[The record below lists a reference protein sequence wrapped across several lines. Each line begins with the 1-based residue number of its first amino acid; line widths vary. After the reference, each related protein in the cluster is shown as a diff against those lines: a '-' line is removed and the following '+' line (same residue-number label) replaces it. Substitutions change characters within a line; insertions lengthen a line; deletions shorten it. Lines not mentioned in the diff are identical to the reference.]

1 MVDHEVDDPRLD
13 HAAAVPR
20 APRARALARGES
32 ADEPNVSGEPAQ
44 RDQERSEFAA
54 RCDAIEEAYEF
65 MLAYAAQGLPHEQGS
80 ASGSQI
86 REFLRTCERA
96 LDGLADAAGRSVRQ
110 MDLDDPAP
118 YDAFVS
124 VLDHDARNARAAVRL
139 VLAQP
144 SIGSQLVD
152 NLNASSHVRAVL
164 TDVFLLDEAL
174 KR

>member
-1 MVDHEVDDPRLD
+1 MTEPIP
-13 HAAAVPR
+13 ASSTASSP
-20 APRARALARGES
+20 APG
-32 ADEPNVSGEPAQ
+32 DEGSVA
-44 RDQERSEFAA
+44 FAT

-86 REFLRTCERA
+86 RDFLRKCERA
-96 LDGLADAAGRSVRQ
+96 LDGLADAARSVRE
-110 MDLDDPAP
+110 LDIEETAP
-118 YDAFVS
+118 FEAFVD
-124 VLDHDARNARAAVRL
+124 VLDRDARNARAAVRL

-152 NLNASSHVRAVL
+152 NLNASSHLRAVL
-164 TDVFLLDEAL
+164 TDFFLLDEAL

>member
-1 MVDHEVDDPRLD
+1 MR
-13 HAAAVPR
+13 
-20 APRARALARGES
+20 
-32 ADEPNVSGEPAQ
+32 
-44 RDQERSEFAA
+44 AA
-54 RCDAIEEAYEF
+54 RRHAHDEELQAGGRELR
-65 MLAYAAQGLPHEQGS
+65 MLE
-80 ASGSQI
+80 
-86 REFLRTCERA
+86 E
-96 LDGLADAAGRSVRQ
+96 
-110 MDLDDPAP
+110 PAP

-164 TDVFLLDEAL
+164 TDLFLLDEAL

>member
-1 MVDHEVDDPRLD
+1 M
-13 HAAAVPR
+13 
-20 APRARALARGES
+20 
-32 ADEPNVSGEPAQ
+32 SGEAAQ
-44 RDQERSEFAA
+44 RDQQPSEFAA
-54 RCDAIEEAYEF
+54 RCDTIEEAYEF
-65 MLAYAAQGLPHEQGS
+65 MLAYAAQGLPHEHGS
-80 ASGSQI
+80 TSGSQI
-86 REFLRTCERA
+86 REFLGKCEQA
-96 LDGLADAAGRSVRQ
+96 LDGLADAAARSVRNL
-110 MDLDDPAP
+110 DLEDPAP

-124 VLDHDARNARAAVRL
+124 VLDRDARNARAAVRL

>member
-1 MVDHEVDDPRLD
+1 
-13 HAAAVPR
+13 
-20 APRARALARGES
+20 
-32 ADEPNVSGEPAQ
+32 VSSEASEQ
-44 RDQERSEFAA
+44 AKSEFAA

-65 MLAYAAQGLPHEQGS
+65 MLAYAAQGLPNDHGS
-80 ASGSQI
+80 TSGSQI
-86 REFLRTCERA
+86 REFLRKCDYA
-96 LDGLADAAGRSVRQ
+96 LDGLAEAAGRAVRHVN
-110 MDLDDPAP
+110 LEEPAP

-124 VLDHDARNARAAVRL
+124 VLDHDSRNARAAVRL

-164 TDVFLLDEAL
+164 TDLFLLDEAL

>member
-1 MVDHEVDDPRLD
+1 MTEPIP
-13 HAAAVPR
+13 ASSTASSP
-20 APRARALARGES
+20 APGDEGS
-32 ADEPNVSGEPAQ
+32 AFST
-44 RDQERSEFAA
+44 

-86 REFLRTCERA
+86 REFLRKCERA
-96 LDGLADAAGRSVRQ
+96 LDGLADAARRSVR
-110 MDLDDPAP
+110 DLEGEEAAP
-118 YDAFVS
+118 FEAFVD
-124 VLDHDARNARAAVRL
+124 VLDRDARNARAAVRL

-152 NLNASSHVRAVL
+152 NLNASSHLRAVL
-164 TDVFLLDEAL
+164 TDFFLLDEAL

>member
-1 MVDHEVDDPRLD
+1 VTEPIP
-13 HAAAVPR
+13 ASSTASSP
-20 APRARALARGES
+20 APGDEGS
-32 ADEPNVSGEPAQ
+32 AFST
-44 RDQERSEFAA
+44 

-86 REFLRTCERA
+86 REFLRKCERA
-96 LDGLADAAGRSVRQ
+96 LDGLADAARRSVRE
-110 MDLDDPAP
+110 LDIEETAP
-118 YDAFVS
+118 FEAFVD
-124 VLDHDARNARAAVRL
+124 VLDRDARNARAAVSL

-152 NLNASSHVRAVL
+152 NLNASSHLRAVL
-164 TDVFLLDEAL
+164 TDLFLLDEAL

>member
-1 MVDHEVDDPRLD
+1 VSSEPT
-13 HAAAVPR
+13 PTWSSSSS
-20 APRARALARGES
+20 P
-32 ADEPNVSGEPAQ
+32 AD
-44 RDQERSEFAA
+44 RDQEKSEFAA
-54 RCDAIEEAYEF
+54 RCDTIEEAYEF
-65 MLAYAAQGLPHEQGS
+65 MLAYAAQGLPHEHGS
-80 ASGSQI
+80 TSGSQI
-86 REFLRTCERA
+86 REFLRRCEQA
-96 LDGLADAAGRSVRQ
+96 LDGLAEAAGRSVRQ
-110 MDLDDPAP
+110 ADREDPAA

-164 TDVFLLDEAL
+164 TDLFLLDDAL

>member
-1 MVDHEVDDPRLD
+1 M
-13 HAAAVPR
+13 
-20 APRARALARGES
+20 
-32 ADEPNVSGEPAQ
+32 
-44 RDQERSEFAA
+44 
-54 RCDAIEEAYEF
+54 IEEAYEF

-80 ASGSQI
+80 TSGSQI
-86 REFLRTCERA
+86 RVFLRKCEQA
-96 LDGLADAAGRSVRQ
+96 LDGLADAAGRSVRHVGVEEQ
-110 MDLDDPAP
+110 AP

-144 SIGSQLVD
+144 AIGSQLVD

-164 TDVFLLDEAL
+164 TDLFLLDEAL

>member
-1 MVDHEVDDPRLD
+1 
-13 HAAAVPR
+13 VP
-20 APRARALARGES
+20 
-32 ADEPNVSGEPAQ
+32 GEPTPTVSTSSSDAKG
-44 RDQERSEFAA
+44 DQKQSEFAS

-80 ASGSQI
+80 TSGSQI
-86 REFLRTCERA
+86 REFLRKCEQA
-96 LDGLADAAGRSVRQ
+96 LDGLADAASRSTRQ
-110 MDLDDPAP
+110 VDLEEPAP

-152 NLNASSHVRAVL
+152 NLNASSHLRAVL